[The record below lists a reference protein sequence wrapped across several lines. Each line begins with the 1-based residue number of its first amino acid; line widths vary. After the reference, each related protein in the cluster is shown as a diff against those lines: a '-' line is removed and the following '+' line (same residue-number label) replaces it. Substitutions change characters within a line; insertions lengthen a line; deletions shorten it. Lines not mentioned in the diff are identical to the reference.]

1 MKDSS
6 TNFIELDKTKI
17 DKGIS
22 ETGEYYA
29 DGIYIKKWEPNK
41 EENGENQD
49 NGSDKKEA
57 DKYIA
62 TLEKNGCQYSGSLND
77 KFQRDGYGLELYNNG
92 DKYFGQFDSNCRNE
106 NGIYYFA
113 PTKSE
118 ENPQNVHTEC
128 YLGQWKNNLKDQNGM
143 YIWMDQ
149 PENNFEFE
157 NANFDAYVGEFE
169 DEKYL
174 RGTYLSKLNN
184 DYFLYHGYFD
194 KKGEKTDDNA
204 YFYTSK
210 TNKIFHGKI
219 LKDILQYGILAS
231 FDDDGEKIKTIVYCT
246 FNENGSV
253 KDVYDES
260 QLGPED
266 VEGEKRKIIN
276 FRNIILDGDYYNKI
290 YNKFVKTKI
299 KIDKLGDMVGVL
311 EREQNIPEINKIL
324 KKYSKKNV
332 YYDIEENFFR
342 RTIEN
347 K

>member
-1 MKDSS
+1 MKDPS
-6 TNFIELDKTKI
+6 TNFLELDKGKI

-22 ETGEYYA
+22 ESGEYFA
-29 DGIYIKKWEPNK
+29 DGIYIKKWTPNK
-41 EENGENQD
+41 EQNQENY
-49 NGSDKKEA
+49 SDKKEG

-106 NGIYYFA
+106 KGIYYFA
-113 PTKSE
+113 PTKND
-118 ENPQNVHTEC
+118 ENPDNIQTEC
-128 YLGQWKNNLKDQNGM
+128 FLGEWKDNLKDKNGM
-143 YIWMDQ
+143 YIWMDEPQ
-149 PENNFEFE
+149 NNFEFQ

-184 DYFLYHGYFD
+184 EYYLYHGYFD
-194 KKGEKTDDNA
+194 KDGKKTDDNA

-210 TNKIFHGKI
+210 SNKIFHGKI
-219 LKDILQYGILAS
+219 LKDVLEYGILAS
-231 FDDDGEKIKTIVYCT
+231 FDDDGEKIKEVVYCT
-246 FNENGSV
+246 FNEDGSV
-253 KDVYDES
+253 KDVYEEN
-260 QLGPED
+260 QLSPED

-276 FRNIILDGDYYNKI
+276 FRNIVNDGDYFNKI
-290 YNKFVKTKI
+290 YNKFVKTKM
-299 KIDKLGDMVGVL
+299 KIDKLGDMVNVL
-311 EREQNIPEINKIL
+311 EREGSIQEINKIL
-324 KKYSKKNV
+324 QKYSKKNI

-342 RTIEN
+342 RTIE